1 MSKTPKKKPNKGL
14 SDEELIQ
21 KYEAGKFDLGKQ
33 LKKILPPKPPKKKD

>member
-21 KYEAGKFDLGKQ
+21 KYDAGKID
-33 LKKILPPKPPKKKD
+33 LKK